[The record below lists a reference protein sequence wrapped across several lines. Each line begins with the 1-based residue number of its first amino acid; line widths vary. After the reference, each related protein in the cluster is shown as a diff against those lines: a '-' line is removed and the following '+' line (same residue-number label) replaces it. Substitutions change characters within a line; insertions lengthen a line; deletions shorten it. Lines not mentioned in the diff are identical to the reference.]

1 MAILRSF
8 LLGAAVAGIVLQST
22 GASDAVRIDGG
33 DEFGWEEN
41 RWYVQVDGV
50 MGGKSSGK
58 MEFTSSTNAMKFTGD
73 ISLDGGG
80 FSSVRRQI
88 DIDLSE
94 YAGVVVTLEADAR
107 SAGNGAVSPP
117 TGLHLQFDD
126 RTSRYDFS
134 SAFAIPLSSSNNDDP
149 VVTSVYLPVESFDR
163 ATTFGFECGSGC
175 QFDESA
181 VRGMSVYV
189 LFQEGSFDVRL
200 RSIEAVME
208 PRTFAPPA
216 CDILES
222 KDDVVGLIQST
233 ISSGGSL
240 YDKSYSELCIAMY
253 WSVLN
258 TVLSSDSRVV
268 SGPVQAVICAGLQ
281 EVEDQMEDGDSKA
294 DIAWTLRHAMD
305 SVIADLQGSSRTTT
319 QDWLP
324 TVSEAASMDVN
335 CVGRTSAAP
344 GLMYDPTNEFI
355 VVSDSEDNE
364 REPLNGNEEEASNES
379 EANEKEEVSPI
390 ISPTIKPT
398 ASPTAR
404 PTGGPTAKPT
414 VSPSVRPT
422 SSPTASPTANP
433 EIPTVSP
440 TVRPTANPTASPGVS
455 PTARLTTN
463 PTASSSNSENGEQVG
478 ETLTGIGAEEKEPL
492 GGNEE
497 VSTLASDEILLKDP
511 VIVAST
517 VESSGLSS
525 GYSSLLR
532 HGFGSVVFG
541 ILLLE
546 VVQLVC

>member
-1 MAILRSF
+1 MKMAILRSF
-8 LLGAAVAGIVLQST
+8 LLGAAVAAIAVQNA

-50 MGGKSSGK
+50 MGGKSSGI
-58 MEFTSSTNAMKFTGD
+58 MEFTSDDAMKFTGD

-88 DIDLSE
+88 DLDLSE
-94 YAGVVVTLEADAR
+94 YAGVVITLEADAR
-107 SAGNGAVSPP
+107 SSGNGAVSPP

-126 RTSRYDFS
+126 RNSRYDFS
-134 SAFAIPLSSSNNDDP
+134 SAFTVPLSSANNDGA

-163 ATTFGFECGSGC
+163 ATSFGFECGNAC

-216 CDILES
+216 YDILES

-258 TVLSSDSRVV
+258 TVLSSDSGVV
-268 SGPVQAVICAGLQ
+268 TDPIQAVICAGLQ
-281 EVEDQMEDGDSKA
+281 EVEEQMEDGDSKA

-324 TVSEAASMDVN
+324 TVSEAASMEVD

-344 GLMYDPTNEFI
+344 GLMYNPTNEFI
-355 VVSDSEDNE
+355 LVSDSEEDE
-364 REPLNGNEEEASNES
+364 GQSLVEEPVEEEDNEEETSNES
-379 EANEKEEVSPI
+379 EANE
-390 ISPTIKPT
+390 
-398 ASPTAR
+398 
-404 PTGGPTAKPT
+404 
-414 VSPSVRPT
+414 
-422 SSPTASPTANP
+422 
-433 EIPTVSP
+433 
-440 TVRPTANPTASPGVS
+440 
-455 PTARLTTN
+455 
-463 PTASSSNSENGEQVG
+463 
-478 ETLTGIGAEEKEPL
+478 EEKDNDENSTFSFEDNKNAL
-492 GGNEE
+492 ESGGF
-497 VSTLASDEILLKDP
+497 A
-511 VIVAST
+511 AFG
-517 VESSGLSS
+517 SGI
-525 GYSSLLR
+525 
-532 HGFGSVVFG
+532 GSVVVG
-541 ILLLE
+541 ILLLGL
-546 VVQLVC
+546 VQLV